1 MDASFLTQIVC
12 YTRGGGKCGCGVT
25 HQRLLKYGDAERFW
39 DDNMLAEGG
48 IRIGRNV
55 RVPASALTLNGFRRW
70 IHSSRAPKR
79 GRFSF
84 IAGELRVEMGP
95 EDINT
100 HTDAKRDLTIALTLE
115 TRQRDL
121 GRVFMDGVLLVN
133 EEADL
138 STEPDLMFCTWET
151 LETGRAVVAEAAP
164 GSGRFV
170 ELQGSPDLVVEIVSR
185 SSVTKDNRDL
195 RGCYFLAGVRE
206 YWVVDARRAEVSL
219 RVLNAG
225 QDDYLDAAIDA
236 DGFQR
241 SVVLERSIKLTR
253 VVNRAAGF
261 DYSLW
266 LK

>member
-1 MDASFLTQIVC
+1 MP
-12 YTRGGGKCGCGVT
+12 
-25 HQRLLKYGDAERFW
+25 
-39 DDNMLAEGG
+39 AEGG
-48 IRIGRNV
+48 VRIGRSV

-70 IHSSRAPKR
+70 IHSSRAPRR
-79 GRFSF
+79 GRYSF
-84 IAGELRVEMGP
+84 IAGELRVELSP
-95 EDINT
+95 NEIFS
-100 HTDAKRDLTIALTLE
+100 HTDPKRDLTVALTLE

-121 GRVFMDGVLLVN
+121 GKVFMDGVLLVN

-151 LETGRAVVAEAAP
+151 LETGRAVVAEAVP

-195 RGCYFLAGVRE
+195 RTSYFLAGVRE
-206 YWVVDARRAEVSL
+206 YWVVDARPAEVSL
-219 RVLNAG
+219 RVLGAG
-225 QDDYLDAAIDA
+225 PEEFFEAAVDSE
-236 DGFQR
+236 GFQQ

-261 DYSLW
+261 DYSLC